1 MRRSALS
8 LSARCL
14 AVLLLGLT
22 VGGCD
27 EGVEGFVDMVLSGTG
42 FEKVNVANGT
52 DRTVAGTVAL
62 TDPSGREVLADS
74 FRLEPDEDGGGVQV
88 NLTVDDVPALA
99 TYDAAFRAAGR
110 YSVSLELDEPIDGSQ
125 TVEETVEITAP
136 EQQRVLVVLGT
147 DEEGPVQVTRLPNPD
162 EQG

>member
-1 MRRSALS
+1 
-8 LSARCL
+8 
-14 AVLLLGLT
+14 
-22 VGGCD
+22 
-27 EGVEGFVDMVLSGTG
+27 MVLSGTG

-52 DRTVAGTVAL
+52 DRAVAGTVAL

-74 FRLEPDEDGGGVQV
+74 FRLEPDEDGGVQV
-88 NLTVDDVPALA
+88 NLTVDDAPALA

-136 EQQRVLVVLGT
+136 DQQRVLVVLGT
-147 DEEGPVQVTRLPNPD
+147 DEEGPVEVTRLPNPD
-162 EQG
+162 EEG